1 MLRAVFLGHQGWLL
15 SSDSARVLVD
25 PLLTEGFGHGGKA
38 GLVFPERSVDLAA
51 LSPIDAV
58 FLTHEHDDHFD
69 IASLLRLDR
78 RIPMLISARSSVA
91 MAGFLSAQGFE
102 VRRIGPETTTRI
114 GDMEL
119 RTFVAEH
126 GTTPEADEWDALPF
140 IVSDDGG
147 QGVFASSVDVSMPQT
162 MLKALSDMPG
172 WPGVLCLA
180 NNTTDT
186 RFVRRDAGT
195 LSRSDDTDALARVL
209 GRRLAA
215 LEDQAGLPRFTA
227 ITGGGW
233 RHPPELAWVDA
244 VAFSV
249 EPSRLARVLSESSG
263 AMVRAVLPGQGV
275 ELGGLA
281 AQEVSESAVTL
292 RGASARP
299 QLERMHVP
307 ATLAPAVMPAE
318 LSDLA
323 RLGACLETFARFLY
337 ARPVFAQ
344 IHSLPGSDALA
355 FVLHTQSEPAVF
367 AYRPAAAAFERVD
380 AADPLTRFLSGF
392 ECWASDLLAL
402 FEGRLG
408 PSALCYSGRLRCWNR
423 AADRLRISPHLLW
436 LFSHPLHRPEVARV
450 LYDNV
455 AAGCGPVAVQVLPQ
469 PNNARAITSF

>member
-1 MLRAVFLGHQGWLL
+1 MLRAIFLGHQGWLL
-15 SSDSARVLVD
+15 ASESTRILVD
-25 PLLTEGFGHGGKA
+25 PLLTDGFGHGGMA
-38 GLVFPERSVDLAA
+38 GSVFPARDIDLQQ

-69 IASLLRLDR
+69 IASLLRVDR
-78 RIPMLISARSSVA
+78 HIPIFISARSSIA
-91 MAGFLSAQGFE
+91 MEGFLASQGFE
-102 VRRIGPETTTRI
+102 VRRVQPQTSLRL
-114 GDMEL
+114 GDL
-119 RTFVAEH
+119 HVRTFVAEH
-126 GTTPEADEWDALPF
+126 TGTPEADEWDVLPF
-140 IVSDDGG
+140 IVSDEAGH
-147 QGVFASSVDVSMPQT
+147 GVFASSVDVSMPEA
-162 MLKALSDMPG
+162 MLAALSGMAG
-172 WPGVLCLA
+172 WPGILCLA

-186 RFVRRDAGT
+186 RFVSWGAGT
-195 LSRSDDTDALARVL
+195 LSRSDDTDVLARVL

-215 LEDQAGLPRFTA
+215 SADQVGLPRFTA

-249 EPSRLARVLSESSG
+249 DPSRLASVLSKSCG
-263 AMVRAVLPGQGV
+263 TTVRAVLPGQGAQ
-275 ELGGLA
+275 LGGLA

-292 RGASARP
+292 TGTSARSE
-299 QLERMHVP
+299 LERVQVP
-307 ATLAPAVMPAE
+307 AKLPPAVMPA
-318 LSDLA
+318 DMPDWT

-344 IHSLPGSDALA
+344 THSLPDADALA
-355 FVLHTQSEPAVF
+355 FVLHTQSAPAVF
-367 AYRPAAAAFERVD
+367 AYRPSAAAFERID
-380 AADPLTRFLSGF
+380 AADPCTQFLSGF

-423 AADRLRISPHLLW
+423 AADRLRVSPHLLW
-436 LFSHPLHRPEVARV
+436 LFSHPLHRPDVARA

-455 AAGCGPVAVQVLPQ
+455 AASCGPVAVQVLPQ